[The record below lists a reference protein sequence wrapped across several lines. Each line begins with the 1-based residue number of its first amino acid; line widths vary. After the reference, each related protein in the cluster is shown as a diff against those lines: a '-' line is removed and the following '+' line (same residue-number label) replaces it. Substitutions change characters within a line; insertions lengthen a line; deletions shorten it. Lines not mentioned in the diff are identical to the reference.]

1 MLLGL
6 EEGGRKF
13 PESGSGANGAKRHC
27 SLLVQP
33 GPAPTLPQIP
43 GMVEP

>member
-6 EEGGRKF
+6 EEGGGEF
-13 PESGSGANGAKRHC
+13 PEYGSGADGAKGHC

-33 GPAPTLPQIP
+33 GPAPTLPQTP